1 MLKLSTH
8 KFQCLMCEDNW
19 KDLSIKK
26 FLVHVF
32 AKYKVFAETTANSL
46 SPALSLIFPYKC
58 CAWQWWLFRFS
69 VQRFLSSC
77 YGGRGRSAI
86 VFSHS
91 PPHTSPSFCRCL
103 NGKLM
108 VIIDISQSTLTPG
121 LHIGGSARHVAQHT
135 AMIR

>member
-1 MLKLSTH
+1 MLKLSTQ
-8 KFQCLMCEDNW
+8 KRIPCSC
-19 KDLSIKK
+19 
-26 FLVHVF
+26 F

-46 SPALSLIFPYKC
+46 SPALSLIFPYEC
-58 CAWQWWLFRFS
+58 YAWQWWLSRFS
-69 VQRFLSSC
+69 MWRVLSSC

-108 VIIDISQSTLTPG
+108 VIIDISQSILTPG
-121 LHIGGSARHVAQHT
+121 WHFRRKCEACCSTYCYDQIMSGFPPV
-135 AMIR
+135 